1 MNKMS
6 FLFSDLTSRKE
17 DLLRW
22 ISATC
27 EVLKTSKGS
36 QTSTGLVV
44 AILLN
49 LIIPFTAFALDFDIQ
64 GQLSA
69 WTTETNIDDDWHN
82 QTGVRYIPQLT
93 LEQPAG
99 DANFFDL
106 EISGNGYWLYDTETE
121 DDDSDAELYR
131 LKLRFATP
139 QTDTRIGLQKIN
151 FGPAQLLRSLQWF
164 DTLDPRDPQKFTDGV
179 WGLRFRYYAMN
190 NANLWL
196 WALYGND
203 ERKGME
209 ILPSVEDEGE
219 FGGRF
224 QYPVFGG
231 ELAATFHTRNV
242 DFPSS
247 LISYPVFPSFSFQR
261 SGVGTQNADAP
272 ASSRCMT
279 QSVEPW
285 VIMQGKAPKEIQR
298 GNQLVSDY
306 RENRYALDGRW
317 DVEIGLWFE
326 AVLQENNIE
335 NIPLEAAKIVK
346 KAKMITIGADYT
358 IGIGNGLHVLGE
370 HMITALGEEVT
381 EFEEDNQISA
391 VSMNY
396 PIGLFDNFQAMGY
409 YSWEWEEYFQYYNWN
424 RTYDTFTLN
433 LSLFHYPEI
442 NQPLAEFSPTPF
454 GSGYGAQLMVIYY
467 H

>member
-1 MNKMS
+1 MNKMKIHNSLS
-6 FLFSDLTSRKE
+6 FFSDLTSRKE
-17 DLLRW
+17 DLLRS
-22 ISATC
+22 ISATS
-27 EVLKTSKGS
+27 EVLKTSEGCS
-36 QTSTGLVV
+36 TSTGLVV

-49 LIIPFTAFALDFDIQ
+49 LIVPFTAFAFNFDIQ

-69 WTTETNIDDDWHN
+69 WTTETNIDDEWHN
-82 QTGVRYIPQLT
+82 QTGARYIPQLT
-93 LEQPAG
+93 LEQTVG

-106 EISGNGYWLYDTETE
+106 EVSGNGYWLYDTQTEE
-121 DDDSDAELYR
+121 DDYDAELYR

-209 ILPSVEDEGE
+209 ILPSVEDEAE

-224 QYPVFGG
+224 QYPVFSG
-231 ELAATFHTRNV
+231 ELGATFHTRKV
-242 DFPSS
+242 DFPS
-247 LISYPVFPSFSFQR
+247 LPLPTLSFQR
-261 SGVGTQNADAP
+261 SCVGTQNLDAP
-272 ASSRCMT
+272 ASSRYTT
-279 QSVEPW
+279 QSVEPC
-285 VIMQGKAPKEIQR
+285 VTTRER
-298 GNQLVSDY
+298 GNEWTEDY
-306 RENRYALDGRW
+306 RETRYALDGRW
-317 DVEIGLWFE
+317 DVEIGFWFE

-346 KAKMITIGADYT
+346 KAKMITVGADYT

-370 HMITALGEEVT
+370 HMITALGEEIT

-391 VSMNY
+391 FSMSY
-396 PIGLFDNFQAMGY
+396 PYGLFDNFQAMGY

-424 RTYDTFTLN
+424 RTYDKFTLN
-433 LSLFHYPEI
+433 LSAFHYPEI
-442 NQPLAEFSPTPF
+442 NQPLADFSPTPF